1 VILCVQFKQN
11 KKVKTKMSETNLQ
24 DLHVTTTPDGPSFN
38 MVVGQDGTPVE
49 QTPTTETT
57 TTTVDEQ
64 PTTDTT
70 VYEGPAE
77 VSSRTV
83 VRNEDGSITD
93 SAFPETTVI
102 AEEPAPIPPPDESA
116 PAPAPTTTELVP
128 TPVATN
134 EVPVTPTGL
143 QGEPIVMKTPNV
155 NQQPELQTPDHLGG
169 LALSATALVAATAA
183 GTRRLFSKKR

>member
-24 DLHVTTTPDGPSFN
+24 DLHVTTTPDGPNFN

-49 QTPTTETT
+49 QTPSTETT

-77 VSSRTV
+77 VSSRTI

-93 SAFPETTVI
+93 SAFPETTVV
-102 AEEPAPIPPPDESA
+102 AEEPAPTPPDESA
-116 PAPAPTTTELVP
+116 PAPAPTTTELAP

-134 EVPVTPTGL
+134 EVPVTPTEL
-143 QGEPIVMKTPNV
+143 QGESIVSIDSNLNK
-155 NQQPELQTPDHLGG
+155 QPEAQTHDLLGSI
-169 LALSATALVAATAA
+169 ALGTTATVAAAVA
-183 GTRRLFSKKR
+183 GTKRLFGKKR